1 MTKSD
6 IMKDECENCT
16 NEKLEKYK
24 LLIEARNFHT
34 GQFSKWSTYFYV
46 ATGALF
52 VGYYTINNN
61 SSSPD
66 FSMNMGLLFLG
77 YITGLFW
84 FLSCKGYYLWTI
96 HFIKFLQ
103 HFEKETFKDSSE
115 TRIYSS
121 FYNIKAGKDKS
132 KYISIREGAN
142 ISTPKLAIAY
152 AFIITIFWGMLIF
165 VELLNMSCACCSNIL
180 WIISLIVTIAVT
192 LLLSRIVG
200 PYFQS
205 YIDKMEDLDIK

>member
-1 MTKSD
+1 
-6 IMKDECENCT
+6 MKDECKKCN

-52 VGYYTINNN
+52 VGYYTINSN
-61 SSSPD
+61 SLPAN
-66 FSMNMGLLFLG
+66 FSINIGLLFLG

-96 HFIKFLQ
+96 HFIRFLQ
-103 HFEKETFKDSSE
+103 YFEKETFIGSSE

-121 FYNIKAGKDKS
+121 FYNIKKGKDKS

-152 AFIITIFWGMLIF
+152 AFIITIFWGSLICF
-165 VELLNMSCACCSNIL
+165 EILKMNCACNSIIF
-180 WIISLIVTIAVT
+180 WTISLIVTIAVT
-192 LLLSRIVG
+192 LFLSRVVG
-200 PYFQS
+200 SYFQS
-205 YIDKMEDLDIK
+205 DIDEMEDLGIK